1 VLIEVFSKGK
11 VGIKLS
17 PVGRANDMYD
27 SDPIATYSYLIKELD
42 KKGIAFIEMRNVSEL
57 EMAFD

>member
-1 VLIEVFSKGK
+1 
-11 VGIKLS
+11 
-17 PVGRANDMYD
+17 MYD

-57 EMAFD
+57 EMAFDQKKVKAKDQIPDAVK